1 MKEEIIDYIQD
12 LKDQGFDV
20 KINEDQLNDL
30 IKKILDKKEKIDNE
44 KDVFKFFLDK
54 YQYDPDG
61 TYNKKKLE

>member
-30 IKKILDKKEKIDNE
+30 IKKILDKKEKIDKE
-44 KDVFKFFLDK
+44 KDVFKIFLDK

-61 TYNKKKLE
+61 TYNKKN